1 MKHYRYDLISAYLDG
16 VKEHPQAVME
26 KLGKIIKCESCPIAD
41 CWVFRMEK
49 EIYQLPNYLRE
60 LDDDF
65 KFTDE
70 RNRNESM
77 E

>member
-16 VKEHPQAVME
+16 VSEHPLEVMK

-49 EIYQLPNYLRE
+49 EIYPLPNYLRE

-65 KFTDE
+65 KFMDE

>member
-1 MKHYRYDLISAYLDG
+1 MKNYRYDLISAYLDG
-16 VKEHPQAVME
+16 VKKHPQAVME
-26 KLGKIIKCESCPIAD
+26 KLGKIIKCESCLIAD

-49 EIYQLPNYLRE
+49 EIYSLPNYLRE

-70 RNRNESM
+70 RN
-77 E
+77 

>member
-1 MKHYRYDLISAYLDG
+1 MKNYRYDLISAYLDG

-26 KLGKIIKCESCPIAD
+26 KLGKIIKCESCLIAD

-49 EIYQLPNYLRE
+49 EIDSSPNYLRE

-70 RNRNESM
+70 RN
-77 E
+77 

>member
-1 MKHYRYDLISAYLDG
+1 MKNYRYDLISTYLDG

-26 KLGKIIKCESCPIAD
+26 KFGKIIKCEYCPIAD
-41 CWVFRMEK
+41 CLVFRMEK
-49 EIYQLPNYLRE
+49 EINPLPNFLSE

-70 RNRNESM
+70 RN
-77 E
+77 

>member
-1 MKHYRYDLISAYLDG
+1 MKHYRYDLISAYLDE

-41 CWVFRMEK
+41 CWVFRVEK
-49 EIYQLPNYLRE
+49 EINSLPSFLSE

-70 RNRNESM
+70 RNLI
-77 E
+77 

>member
-1 MKHYRYDLISAYLDG
+1 MKNYRYDLISAYLDE

-41 CWVFRMEK
+41 CWVFRVEK
-49 EIYQLPNYLRE
+49 EINSLPSFLSE

-70 RNRNESM
+70 RNLI
-77 E
+77 

>member
-1 MKHYRYDLISAYLDG
+1 MKHYRYDLISAYLDE
-16 VKEHPQAVME
+16 VKENPQAVME

-49 EIYQLPNYLRE
+49 EINPLPSFLSE

-70 RNRNESM
+70 RNW
-77 E
+77 